1 MEKLSAAIITY
12 NEEANIARCIGSLQN
27 VVDEIVV
34 LDSFSTDK
42 TKEIALSMG
51 ARVEQQEFA
60 GYVEQKNA
68 VLLLT
73 RYNYVLC
80 LDADEE
86 LDERLCK
93 SILETRNSLAAV
105 AGYTMNRCTFYCDKF
120 IRHGLWYPDKKLR

>member
-1 MEKLSAAIITY
+1 MEKLSAAIITF

-27 VVDEIVV
+27 IVDEIVV

-42 TKEIALSMG
+42 TREIALSMG
-51 ARVEQQEFA
+51 ARVEQKEFA

-73 RYNYVLC
+73 RYKYVLC

-86 LDERLCK
+86 LDESTSKINPENYDSLLSAARGVYYEQMY
-93 SILETRNSLAAV
+93 IL
-105 AGYTMNRCTFYCDKF
+105 
-120 IRHGLWYPDKKLR
+120 LR